1 MKTKTQMAFFQR
13 KKPLTI
19 RKIQDKLKKSN
30 NENSNLNYY
39 KISTVFDSSGILS
52 KFSDKNKYELNK
64 NNVLKSETI
73 PQLSKSLDK
82 RFSNKNK
89 DKDNK
94 TNFLLSNMN
103 YFQKN
108 INNIK
113 MNTNFKKDNSVNI
126 DKRKNK
132 FYLKI
137 NNDNS
142 NLQNNYSLPKINVKK
157 NIPLKRRLFKPE
169 A

>member
-89 DKDNK
+89 DNK

-132 FYLKI
+132 F
-137 NNDNS
+137 
-142 NLQNNYSLPKINVKK
+142 
-157 NIPLKRRLFKPE
+157 
-169 A
+169 

>member
-89 DKDNK
+89 DNK
-94 TNFLLSNMN
+94 TNFLLSNM
-103 YFQKN
+103 K
-108 INNIK
+108 
-113 MNTNFKKDNSVNI
+113 
-126 DKRKNK
+126 
-132 FYLKI
+132 
-137 NNDNS
+137 
-142 NLQNNYSLPKINVKK
+142 
-157 NIPLKRRLFKPE
+157 
-169 A
+169 

>member
-113 MNTNFKKDNSVNI
+113 MNTNFK
-126 DKRKNK
+126 
-132 FYLKI
+132 
-137 NNDNS
+137 
-142 NLQNNYSLPKINVKK
+142 
-157 NIPLKRRLFKPE
+157 
-169 A
+169 